1 MGDSNTLAIGNWSS
15 LEGKWWPATTV
26 GFTVAGGLLII
37 GLHQSLGWAFF
48 VLAVLSALI
57 QTGSARRHFLISQG
71 ALLLVMLTP
80 VNTGLDT
87 RHMIIMS
94 LMLPLAVA
102 LPAIVSRQVFRDNV
116 IHFPFRLGRRWY
128 RNEIVYIIGTLIAAY
143 ILLPIYFTTTG
154 AHHNWT
160 VQLQPGTLLR
170 LFYGTQIL
178 GLWDELFFVNTIL
191 SLWRPH
197 LPFWWANLAQA
208 TLFSAFLYQLAF
220 HAWAPPLLFLFALSQ
235 GYIYKRT
242 ASLIYIITIHQT
254 LDLVLYLALI
264 HAYYPSAM
272 PVFLT

>member
-1 MGDSNTLAIGNWSS
+1 MGDTKTAVLDGTGFID
-15 LEGKWWPATTV
+15 KWWAATTV
-26 GFTVAGGLLII
+26 ALTVAGGLLVI
-37 GLHQSLGWAFF
+37 GLHQPVGWAIL
-48 VLAVLSALI
+48 VLAAITAAL
-57 QTGSARRHFLISQG
+57 QPDPARRHFLISQG
-71 ALLLVMLTP
+71 ALLVVMLTP
-80 VNTGLDT
+80 VNTNLDT
-87 RHMIIMS
+87 GHMVVMS
-94 LMLPLAVA
+94 LMLPLAIA
-102 LPAIVSRQVFRDNV
+102 LPAIVSRKIFHDDV

-128 RNEIVYIIGTLIAAY
+128 RTEITYIIGTLIVAY
-143 ILLPIYFTTTG
+143 TLLPIYYTTTG
-154 AHHNWT
+154 AYHNWT
-160 VQLQPGTLLR
+160 VQLHPGALLR
-170 LFYGTQIL
+170 LFYGTQVL

-191 SLWRPH
+191 SLWRAH

-208 TLFSAFLYQLAF
+208 TLFSTFLYQLAF

>member
-1 MGDSNTLAIGNWSS
+1 M
-15 LEGKWWPATTV
+15 EKWWSATTV
-26 GFTVAGGLLII
+26 ALTVVSGLLII
-37 GLHQSLGWAFF
+37 GFHQPMGWAIL
-48 VLAVLSALI
+48 VLAAAIAAI
-57 QTGSARRHFLISQG
+57 QPDPARRHFLISQG

-80 VNTGLDT
+80 VNTGLDA
-87 RHMIIMS
+87 RHMIVMS

-102 LPAIVSRQVFRDNV
+102 LPAIVSRKIFHDDIIR
-116 IHFPFRLGRRWY
+116 FPFRLGRRWY
-128 RNEIVYIIGTLIAAY
+128 RNEIIYIIGTLIVAY
-143 ILLPIYFTTTG
+143 TLLPIYFANTG
-154 AHHNWT
+154 SYHNWT
-160 VQLQPGTLLR
+160 VVLKPGPLLR

-178 GLWDELFFVNTIL
+178 GLWDELFFINTIL
-191 SLWRPH
+191 SLWRSH

-208 TLFSAFLYQLAF
+208 TLFSTFLYQLAF